1 MGKKVTYAIGFIRQ
15 SPFAQELK
23 EQQSRYDT
31 ELELGN
37 KRKAATI
44 ALEISDLLIAQV
56 DEIDP
61 GLPVHVQEQDRRKFL
76 TKAIGYCKE
85 AIKIFQRDKHS
96 PDTMYDLVSAYYNL
110 CQCHSSLEDYEAAI
124 RYGTIAL
131 SYMPREDQDKSKLQ
145 MIYKTIGD
153 TYFIKATDPDESRHD
168 DFFHAY
174 EYYMKEKSIL
184 ETMTLDDVD
193 RDPTVLPQFHRS
205 NKFNLGVVCSKL
217 PNKREFAEKFLKD
230 AVEDAQTLKDYA
242 NEKKTWWELGN
253 HYRRVN
259 QDHLVKACQIRE
271 MNIIRQ
277 HGFHEDELPCLEE
290 RIKFHLEMKEFVECY
305 RLSKRLKELTN
316 EDTKEYYTS
325 IYSLI
330 TQTEQLMGR
339 YEEQDNIHSCTPET
353 LFYKVSLIY
362 ELAQLLMEN
371 QMHRAAFRIADQA
384 LRDIDA
390 FKSSTGQMISTYLNL
405 LQIKAE
411 SQWQLRESN
420 IEDYI
425 DLDNQTLEFIDKHT
439 RYTRIQLEH
448 KIDVY
453 KRRIEIHT
461 YYNQTQR
468 VNHFKKLLKDTE
480 ARLEVLPDIIQDDP
494 MDVDEQV
501 SITPLRF
508 GNRITPSH
516 KLLLKSD
523 TINIRINVLFPEPV
537 LVRILCYDLKQTV
550 KWLMEEIR
558 RRTWQIH
565 GIEPIISRL
574 KIKDSDLYPN
584 DLIQDVFL
592 ELDQQVDAVVTGTAL
607 KSALDIY
614 LNACD
619 RLDIRPSEYIRK
631 QLADVSHGIIPLKG
645 AVYEDQIPA
654 IEQVLQKMNMIST
667 LDLSFNFLNDNTIER
682 LLKYSKAP
690 NEINLSNNRATL
702 STLQLLTD
710 LFSNSDL
717 ARLSLA
723 YNSLGPE
730 LINKVPELITA
741 FPNLRVLNL
750 EGTFIGKY
758 MAVNDDVRDLYRNM
772 AQAEV
777 PYRITINLSNNHFEK
792 DMLSIWTSLLVRIER
807 LDKLQLSGITSD
819 TAWSNFVTL
828 SDSSLRGIDYNHSA
842 KDVLDLMD
850 LNFLLGSG
858 KMLTELD
865 LSGCGL
871 THQDIIKLCQG
882 IQYQSNM
889 KILSFRSNPA
899 IGDESINS
907 LYQLFKQCKI
917 GLLDF
922 SYCGLTFAGA
932 STIALWAA
940 NGLVKEIDMTGNII
954 FDTTY
959 QLDRF
964 MEIYGKSDT
973 KIIIDSI
980 EASRS

>member
-1 MGKKVTYAIGFIRQ
+1 
-15 SPFAQELK
+15 
-23 EQQSRYDT
+23 
-31 ELELGN
+31 
-37 KRKAATI
+37 
-44 ALEISDLLIAQV
+44 
-56 DEIDP
+56 
-61 GLPVHVQEQDRRKFL
+61 
-76 TKAIGYCKE
+76 
-85 AIKIFQRDKHS
+85 
-96 PDTMYDLVSAYYNL
+96 
-110 CQCHSSLEDYEAAI
+110 
-124 RYGTIAL
+124 
-131 SYMPREDQDKSKLQ
+131 
-145 MIYKTIGD
+145 
-153 TYFIKATDPDESRHD
+153 
-168 DFFHAY
+168 
-174 EYYMKEKSIL
+174 
-184 ETMTLDDVD
+184 
-193 RDPTVLPQFHRS
+193 
-205 NKFNLGVVCSKL
+205 
-217 PNKREFAEKFLKD
+217 
-230 AVEDAQTLKDYA
+230 
-242 NEKKTWWELGN
+242 
-253 HYRRVN
+253 
-259 QDHLVKACQIRE
+259 
-271 MNIIRQ
+271 
-277 HGFHEDELPCLEE
+277 
-290 RIKFHLEMKEFVECY
+290 
-305 RLSKRLKELTN
+305 
-316 EDTKEYYTS
+316 
-325 IYSLI
+325 
-330 TQTEQLMGR
+330 MGR
-339 YEEQDNIHSCTPET
+339 YEEQDSIHSLT
-353 LFYKVSLIY
+353 LEALLYKVSLMY

-371 QMHRAAFRIADQA
+371 QMYRAAFRIADQA
-384 LRDIDA
+384 LRYIDDSKA
-390 FKSSTGQMISTYLNL
+390 STSQMISTYLNL

-411 SQWQLRESN
+411 SQWQL
-420 IEDYI
+420 
-425 DLDNQTLEFIDKHT
+425 H
-439 RYTRIQLEH
+439 
-448 KIDVY
+448 VY

-468 VNHFKKLLKDTE
+468 VNHFKKLLKDAEIQQE
-480 ARLEVLPDIIQDDP
+480 ALPDIIQDDP

-501 SITPLRF
+501 FITPIRF
-508 GNRITPSH
+508 DNRITPSH

-537 LVRILCYDLKQTV
+537 IVRILCYDLKQTV

-565 GIEPIISRL
+565 GIE
-574 KIKDSDLYPN
+574 
-584 DLIQDVFL
+584 DVLL

-619 RLDIRPSEYIRK
+619 RLDIRPSEYI
-631 QLADVSHGIIPLKG
+631 L
-645 AVYEDQIPA
+645 YEDQIPA

-667 LDLSFNFLNDNTIER
+667 LDLRRIKVQYFVDIR

-730 LINKVPELITA
+730 LVNKVPELITA
-741 FPNLRVLNL
+741 FPNLRVLSL
-750 EGTFIGKY
+750 EGTCLGKY

-777 PYRITINLSNNHFEK
+777 PYRITVNLSNNHFEK
-792 DMLSIWTSLLVRIER
+792 DMLSIWTSLLVHVER

-819 TAWSNFVTL
+819 TVWSNFVAL

-842 KDVLDLMD
+842 KDVLDLMN

-871 THQDIIKLCQG
+871 THQG
-882 IQYQSNM
+882 
-889 KILSFRSNPA
+889 
-899 IGDESINS
+899 INS

-940 NGLVKEIDMTGNII
+940 NGLVKEIDMTGNVI

-973 KIIIDSI
+973 KIVIDSI
-980 EASRS
+980 EANIYYRK